1 LQHNEAGDDNNAT
14 VTFFFLF
21 WSCVIAQLHKEGD
34 GSRRHLLL
42 LLFFVF
48 FFFPCSIEKK
58 AATLYWRKRRKL
70 PPPSSLCCKEMAN
83 LPFFCGFVVKKVT
96 ATMSSP
102 SSMVAD
108 FIFSLLLLMVQFFRI
123 NITITNGFFFRVV
136 MARGRRVRKSA
147 SGELEMS
154 KENGTMSHD
163 TILLP
168 NVVMS
173 DEADAEP
180 HVVATVE
187 QNMAIVDEAISD

>member
-1 LQHNEAGDDNNAT
+1 
-14 VTFFFLF
+14 
-21 WSCVIAQLHKEGD
+21 
-34 GSRRHLLL
+34 
-42 LLFFVF
+42 
-48 FFFPCSIEKK
+48 
-58 AATLYWRKRRKL
+58 
-70 PPPSSLCCKEMAN
+70 
-83 LPFFCGFVVKKVT
+83 
-96 ATMSSP
+96 
-102 SSMVAD
+102 
-108 FIFSLLLLMVQFFRI
+108 VQFFRI